1 MVLQIMHVGRVASHL
16 NKAPGAETIA
26 PSASR
31 AAGEMFTDQGM
42 IPLDE
47 SRALAT
53 DEIPGV
59 IAEFAE
65 AAWNARAAGFD
76 GIELHCTSGYLPAQ
90 FLSSGSNRRTDR
102 YGGSA
107 VNRVRFV
114 VETIGAMGECGRRRP
129 GRLPDL
135 PGQPV
140 QRHPRR

>member
-1 MVLQIMHVGRVASHL
+1 
-16 NKAPGAETIA
+16 
-26 PSASR
+26 
-31 AAGEMFTDQGM
+31 MFTDQGM

-47 SRALAT
+47 PRALAT

-65 AAWNARAAGFD
+65 AARNARAAGFD

-107 VNRVRFV
+107 VNRVCFV
-114 VETIGAMGECGRRRP
+114 VETIEAMGECGRRRP